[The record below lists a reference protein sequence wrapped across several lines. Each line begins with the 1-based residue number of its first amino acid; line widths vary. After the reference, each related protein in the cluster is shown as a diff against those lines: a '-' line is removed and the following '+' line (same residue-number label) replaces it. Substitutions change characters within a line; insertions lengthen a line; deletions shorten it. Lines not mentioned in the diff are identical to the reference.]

1 MPESKGSAAMF
12 DVVANI
18 KLSDLLRERTHG
30 ELVNAH
36 IMQAQKEPQPDFE
49 AMRQAIHGGVKSDKI
64 AERRGTTPIE

>member
-1 MPESKGSAAMF
+1 MF

-36 IMQAQKEPQPDFE
+36 IVPAQPEPQPDFE
-49 AMRQAIHGGVKSDKI
+49 AMRRAIHGGVESDDGAESASRKSAD
-64 AERRGTTPIE
+64 